1 MRLQTGSSPTRR
13 ALIAIEY
20 EHHPDSDHAV
30 QATIDALADE
40 LHRRLWPLGI
50 NPTVTVEAG

>member
-1 MRLQTGSSPTRR
+1 MLTFEEAAKRW
-13 ALIAIEY
+13 E
-20 EHHPDSDHAV
+20 HAV

-50 NPTVTVEAG
+50 NPTVTVEVPDG